1 MRFDK
6 RSKLGSV
13 TGFAVFAAI
22 LLSSLV
28 LTALQPTQAQT
39 NGTMPRIALVTDAL
53 FSDGGWGAAAFN
65 AAKQLETNYGYEV
78 AYAENIAIPEIET
91 TLRQYSQDGYN
102 LIIAHGFEWGDPAVR
117 VGAEFP
123 DTKYVVFTGLVNSS
137 NVASI
142 FPMQQ
147 EGSFL
152 LGALGAMMTQT
163 GAIGY
168 VGGDRYP
175 NIINIFQGFQ
185 QGAKHI
191 NPDMRLVGT
200 YIGDFDNPAGGK
212 EAGLAQIN
220 SGADF
225 LFHVADTSGHGVIE
239 AAKERGL
246 FAFGAVSDQNAL
258 APDTVL
264 TSFVLDIDKAFD
276 QIVRTVVENRFEGKI
291 YKPGL
296 EVSKGAP
303 GEGIVYLAPFHNL
316 EGRVPED
323 VKQRLN
329 QLTQDIINKAIVV
342 PEKYEVTT
350 DFSQKSSTATTI
362 AKTEPKILKIA
373 LVTDGLFSDGGWS
386 AAAYNA
392 AKQLE
397 TNYGHN
403 LTYVDNIAISDI
415 ENTLRQY
422 SEDGYD
428 LIIAHGFQWGDPA
441 VRVGIEYPNTKY
453 VVFTGLVAS
462 NNVASIFPMQ
472 QEATFLLGALAVMM
486 SRTGTIGYVGGD
498 KLDNF
503 LTSVEN
509 KIVWKYQGDAKYRR
523 VVPSPKP
530 VAILEYPIIRS
541 LANSGYIVIACGG
554 GGIPVITGGDDD
566 EKVVGIDA
574 VIDKDL
580 AGELLARQIG
590 AQKFIILTDV
600 KGLYIDYRK
609 PTQRLVSEVF
619 ANKNDDNF
627 TNILRL
633 EEGSMGPKVHAC
645 LQFVKNG
652 GKEAVIASLDNVV
665 DAISGRTGTHFYP

>member
-1 MRFDK
+1 
-6 RSKLGSV
+6 
-13 TGFAVFAAI
+13 
-22 LLSSLV
+22 
-28 LTALQPTQAQT
+28 
-39 NGTMPRIALVTDAL
+39 MPRIALVTDAL
-53 FSDGGWGAAAFN
+53 FSDAGWGAAAYN
-65 AAKQLETNYGYEV
+65 AAKQLETNYGYEI
-78 AYAENIAIPEIET
+78 AYAENIAVPEIET

-117 VGAEFP
+117 VGTEFP

-142 FPMQQ
+142 FPQQQ

-152 LGALGAMMTQT
+152 LGALAAMMTQT

-175 NIINIFQGFQ
+175 NIINIFQGFE
-185 QGAKHI
+185 QGARHI
-191 NPDMRLVGT
+191 NPDIRIIGT
-200 YIGDFDNPAGGK
+200 YIGEFDNPAGGK
-212 EAGLAQIN
+212 EAALAQIN

-239 AAKERGL
+239 AARERGVL
-246 FAFGAVSDQNAL
+246 AFGAVSDQNAL
-258 APDTVL
+258 APETVL
-264 TSFVLDIDKAFD
+264 TSFVLDVDKAFD
-276 QIVRTVVENRFEGKI
+276 QIVKTVVENRFEGKL

-329 QLTQDIINKAIVV
+329 QLTQDIINKVIVV

-350 DFSQKSSTATTI
+350 DFPQKSALSATTTTMV
-362 AKTEPKILKIA
+362 KTEPKILKIA
-373 LVTDGLFSDGGWS
+373 LVTDGLFSDGGWGT
-386 AAAYNA
+386 AAYNA

-397 TNYGHN
+397 TNYGH
-403 LTYVDNIAISDI
+403 TVTCVDNIAVSDI

-422 SEDGYD
+422 SEGGYN

-441 VRVGIEYPNTKY
+441 VRVGIDYPDTKF

-462 NNVASIFPMQ
+462 KNVASIFPMQ
-472 QEATFLLGALAVMM
+472 QEATFLLGALASMM
-486 SRTGTIGYVGGD
+486 SKSGTIGYVGGD

-503 LTSVEN
+503 LASVQN
-509 KIVWKYQGDAKYRR
+509 KIIWKYQGDAKYRR

-554 GGIPVITGGDDD
+554 GGIPVIAGGDDD
-566 EKVVGIDA
+566 KKVVVGGIDA

-590 AQKFIILTDV
+590 AHKFIILTDV
-600 KGLYIDYRK
+600 EGLYIDYKK
-609 PTQRLVSEVF
+609 PTQRLVSELF
-619 ANKNDDNF
+619 AHKDENS
-627 TNILRL
+627 TNILQL
-633 EEGSMGPKVHAC
+633 EEGSMGPKVRAC

-652 GKEAVIASLDNVV
+652 GKEAIIANLDNVV
-665 DAISGRTGTHFYP
+665 DAISGKTGTHFYP

>member
-191 NPDMRLVGT
+191 NPDIRLVGT

>member
-1 MRFDK
+1 LSTGETLVIALGGNALLKRGDK
-6 RSKLGSV
+6 GTFEEQFANVVLASKEIVGLIEK
-13 TGFAVFAAI
+13 GFRV
-22 LLSSLV
+22 V
-28 LTALQPTQAQT
+28 LTHGNGPQVGATLIRHDLAKNVVPPFPLHACNAETQGFIGYMIQQALQNELNRRNMAKSVVSVVT
-39 NGTMPRIALVTDAL
+39 RILVDRNDPS
-53 FSDGGWGAAAFN
+53 FQNPIKPIGPYFE
-65 AAKQLETNYGYEV
+65 K
-78 AYAENIAIPEIET
+78 
-91 TLRQYSQDGYN
+91 SQ
-102 LIIAHGFEWGDPAVR
+102 
-117 VGAEFP
+117 
-123 DTKYVVFTGLVNSS
+123 
-137 NVASI
+137 
-142 FPMQQ
+142 
-147 EGSFL
+147 
-152 LGALGAMMTQT
+152 
-163 GAIGY
+163 
-168 VGGDRYP
+168 YP
-175 NIINIFQGFQ
+175 NLLNIFEGYK

-191 NPDMRLVGT
+191 NPDIKVIETYLGDWDSPEKGRQAALV
-200 YIGDFDNPAGGK
+200 
-212 EAGLAQIN
+212 QIF

-225 LFHVADTSGHGVIE
+225 ILHVADTSGKGVIQ
-239 AAKERGL
+239 AAKENEIY
-246 FAFGAVSDQNAL
+246 AFGAVSDQHHI
-258 APDTVL
+258 APEAVL

-554 GGIPVITGGDDD
+554 GGIPVIAGRDD
-566 EKVVGIDA
+566 EKVGIDA

>member
-191 NPDMRLVGT
+191 NPDIRLVGT

-264 TSFVLDIDKAFD
+264 TSFVLDMDKAFD

-541 LANSGYIVIACGG
+541 LANSGHIVIACGG

>member
-1 MRFDK
+1 MYSLSTGETLVIALGGNALLKRGDK
-6 RSKLGSV
+6 GTFEEQFANVVLASKEIVGLIEKD
-13 TGFAVFAAI
+13 FRI
-22 LLSSLV
+22 V
-28 LTALQPTQAQT
+28 LTHGNGPQVGATLIRHDLAKHVVPPFPLHACNAETQGFIGYMIQQALQNELNRRNISKSVVSVVTRILVDRNDPSFQNPTKPI
-39 NGTMPRIALVTDAL
+39 GPY
-53 FSDGGWGAAAFN
+53 FE
-65 AAKQLETNYGYEV
+65 K
-78 AYAENIAIPEIET
+78 
-91 TLRQYSQDGYN
+91 SQ
-102 LIIAHGFEWGDPAVR
+102 
-117 VGAEFP
+117 
-123 DTKYVVFTGLVNSS
+123 
-137 NVASI
+137 
-142 FPMQQ
+142 
-147 EGSFL
+147 
-152 LGALGAMMTQT
+152 
-163 GAIGY
+163 
-168 VGGDRYP
+168 YP
-175 NIINIFQGFQ
+175 NLLNIFEGYK

-191 NPDMRLVGT
+191 NPDIKVIET
-200 YIGDFDNPAGGK
+200 YLGDWDSPEKGRQA
-212 EAGLAQIN
+212 ALAQIF
-220 SGADF
+220 SDADF
-225 LFHVADTSGHGVIE
+225 ILHVADTSGKGVIQ
-239 AAKERGL
+239 AAKEKGIY
-246 FAFGAVSDQNAL
+246 AFGAVSDQHHI
-258 APDTVL
+258 APEAVL

-296 EVSKGAP
+296 EASKGAP

-350 DFSQKSSTATTI
+350 DFPQKSPTAATI

-373 LVTDGLFSDGGWS
+373 LVTDGLFSDGGWG

-472 QEATFLLGALAVMM
+472 QEATFLLGALAAMM

-503 LTSVEN
+503 LTSVQN

-530 VAILEYPIIRS
+530 VAILEYPVIRS

-554 GGIPVITGGDDD
+554 GGIPVIAGGDDD

-665 DAISGRTGTHFYP
+665 DAISGRAGTHFYP

>member
-1 MRFDK
+1 LSTGETLVIALGGNALLKRGDK
-6 RSKLGSV
+6 GTFEEQFANVVLASKEIVGLIEKDFRV
-13 TGFAVFAAI
+13 
-22 LLSSLV
+22 V
-28 LTALQPTQAQT
+28 LTHGNGPQVGATLIRHDLAKNVVPPFPLHACNAETQGFIGYMIQQALQNELNRRNMAKSVVSVVTRILVDRNDPSFQNPTKPI
-39 NGTMPRIALVTDAL
+39 GPY
-53 FSDGGWGAAAFN
+53 FE
-65 AAKQLETNYGYEV
+65 K
-78 AYAENIAIPEIET
+78 
-91 TLRQYSQDGYN
+91 SQ
-102 LIIAHGFEWGDPAVR
+102 
-117 VGAEFP
+117 
-123 DTKYVVFTGLVNSS
+123 
-137 NVASI
+137 
-142 FPMQQ
+142 
-147 EGSFL
+147 
-152 LGALGAMMTQT
+152 
-163 GAIGY
+163 
-168 VGGDRYP
+168 YP
-175 NIINIFQGFQ
+175 NLLNIFEGYK

-191 NPDMRLVGT
+191 NPDIKVIETYLGDWDSPEKGRQAALV
-200 YIGDFDNPAGGK
+200 
-212 EAGLAQIN
+212 QIF

-225 LFHVADTSGHGVIE
+225 ILHVADTSGKGVIQ
-239 AAKERGL
+239 AAKENEIY
-246 FAFGAVSDQNAL
+246 AFGAVSDQHHI
-258 APDTVL
+258 APEAVL

-296 EVSKGAP
+296 EASKGAP

-350 DFSQKSSTATTI
+350 DFPQKSPTAATI

-373 LVTDGLFSDGGWS
+373 LVTDGLFSDGGWG

-472 QEATFLLGALAVMM
+472 QEATFLLGALAAMM

-503 LTSVEN
+503 LTSVQN

-530 VAILEYPIIRS
+530 VAILEYPVIRS

-554 GGIPVITGGDDD
+554 GGIPVIAGGDDD

-665 DAISGRTGTHFYP
+665 DAISGRAGTHFYP